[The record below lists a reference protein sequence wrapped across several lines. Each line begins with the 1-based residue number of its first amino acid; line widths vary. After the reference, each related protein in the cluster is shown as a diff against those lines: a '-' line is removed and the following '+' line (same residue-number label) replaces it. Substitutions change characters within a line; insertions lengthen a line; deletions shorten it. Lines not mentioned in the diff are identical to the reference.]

1 MAQFILIRGPKNSGK
16 TYTAWLVYC
25 LLSKRITNGTKHLFR
40 LKRKKNYDQAI
51 APAFPSEATKAMNG
65 DNSKD
70 FLAIF
75 TIGGKKIGIASAG
88 DSKKIIQWAVAELL
102 RHQVDIIVCCTHS
115 RDVKGS
121 AYRWLKVNY
130 FQNHS
135 IKEFEVNRSPATEL
149 VWQQEKQAIAEE
161 IVKYILSLC
170 NVDVVKP

>member
-1 MAQFILIRGPKNSGK
+1 MAHFIIIRGPQNSGK
-16 TYTAWLVYC
+16 TYTAWLVYRM
-25 LLSKRITNGTKHLFR
+25 LSKMATKGTKHLFR

-51 APAFPSEATKAMNG
+51 APAIPSEAINAMNG
-65 DNSKD
+65 NNSKD
-70 FLAIF
+70 FFAIF
-75 TIGGKKIGIASAG
+75 TIGDKKIGIASAG
-88 DSKKIIQWAVAELL
+88 DSMKIIQWAVAELL

-130 FQNHS
+130 FQNYS
-135 IKEFEVNRSPATEL
+135 RKEFEVNRSPATEL

-170 NVDVVKP
+170 NVCVVKP